1 MAIDFHCHYLQW
13 GGERIPEDTPE
24 RTLALLEQTGVEGA
38 LIAPLMGVFSSCT
51 EHRPENHAIF
61 QYCSEAPGRLFPA
74 FAVNPL
80 MGQAAMEEIR
90 RCRGDYESRIL
101 KLHPWLQG
109 FSICSPE
116 MDSVA
121 ELCEKLG
128 IAILFHDGTPVYSH
142 PLQMA
147 RLCRDFPGL
156 VVIAGHA
163 GLGDLWLEAIVAA
176 KKHPNF
182 VLCLC
187 GPREEAMQRIIDSVP
202 AEQLCV
208 GSDFSTSD
216 KDDAVLWFRWRSFRA
231 LRLPEQTR
239 QMIETGTAL
248 RLLGAA

>member
-1 MAIDFHCHYLQW
+1 MAIDFHCHFLQW
-13 GGERIPEDTPE
+13 GGERIPEDTPQ
-24 RTLALLEQTGVEGA
+24 RTVALLERNDVDGA
-38 LIAPLMGVFSSCT
+38 LVSPFMGLFSSCT
-51 EHRPENHAIF
+51 DHASENHEIF
-61 QYCSEAPGRLFPA
+61 EYCSEAPGRLFPA
-74 FAVNPL
+74 FSVNPL
-80 MGQAAMEEIR
+80 MGQTSLEEIR
-90 RCRGDYESRIL
+90 RCKGDYDSRIL

-116 MDSVA
+116 MDAVA
-121 ELCEKLG
+121 ELCERLG
-128 IAILFHDGTPVYSH
+128 IAILFHDGTPVYCH

-147 RLCRDFPGL
+147 RLCRDFPRL

-163 GLGDLWLEAIVAA
+163 GLGDLWLEAMLAA
-176 KKHPNF
+176 QRYRNF

-187 GPREEAMQRIIDSVP
+187 GPREEAMRRIVDGVP

-216 KDDAVLWFRWRSFRA
+216 GDDAVIWFRWRSFRA
-231 LRLPEQTR
+231 LDLPERTR

>member
-1 MAIDFHCHYLQW
+1 MAIDFHCHYTQW

-24 RTLALLEQTGVEGA
+24 RTLAMLEKTGVDGA

-51 EHRPENHAIF
+51 DPQPENHEIYD
-61 QYCSEAPGRLFPA
+61 YCSAAPGRLFPA

-80 MGQAAMEEIR
+80 MGRHAAQEIR
-90 RCRGDYESRIL
+90 RCKGEYDSRVL

-116 MDSVA
+116 MDAVA
-121 ELCEKLG
+121 KLCEELG

-142 PLQMA
+142 PLQIA
-147 RLCRDFPGL
+147 RLCRDFPAL
-156 VVIAGHA
+156 KVVAGHA
-163 GLGDLWLEAIVAA
+163 GLGDLRREAMIAA
-176 KKHPNF
+176 QKYPNYI
-182 VLCLC
+182 LCFC
-187 GPREEAMQRIIDSVP
+187 GPREAAMREIIDNVAP
-202 AEQLCV
+202 EQMCV

-231 LRLPEQTR
+231 VEMADETR
-239 QMIETGTAL
+239 QAIETGTPL